1 MKKLKNILVAL
12 CLCVCVG
19 FGCFAL
25 TGCADS
31 KTQQELED
39 LRTQVETLESENET
53 LKNNNDSLEAEN
65 VKLSRDWAVA
75 KLYESYLYTADWHNT
90 NEINEYGYDTIIPQ
104 DWAMLMGDPL
114 QFYTVLDLELNK
126 EYIFSLYNDP
136 IDFEMSIIV
145 DGNKITYLM
154 KYSPANNPEMY
165 SYRQQTVTLDDSGNI
180 SSIEYIEEQGF
191 SEGSADYNRTY
202 TEITY
207 TVTTNNQLE
216 NKYPVDSF
224 ETISFNFQEDSLGAL
239 SVTELGHA
247 NGTYDKILAY
257 APNYLSG
264 YTITEL
270 RQYNKNIEV
279 DGSLTVDETLS
290 LEQASAYLNEMK
302 EFYDTSLLPSED
314 ITALIESVVNQ

>member
-31 KTQQELED
+31 KTLQELED
-39 LRTQVETLESENET
+39 LRTQVET

-65 VKLSRDWAVA
+65 VKLNRDWAVA

-90 NEINEYGYDTIIPQ
+90 NEIKEYGYDTIIPQ
-104 DWAMLMGDPL
+104 GGAMLMGDPL
-114 QFYTVLDLELNK
+114 QLYTVLDLELNK

-136 IDFEMSIIV
+136 TNIEMSIIV

-154 KYSPANNPEMY
+154 KSGPANNPEIYAYM
-165 SYRQQTVTLDDSGNI
+165 QQTITLDDSGNI
-180 SSIEYIEEQGF
+180 SSIEYVEEQGV

-207 TVTTNNQLE
+207 TVTTSNSFE
-216 NKYPVDSF
+216 NIYAEDTF

-302 EFYDTSLLPSED
+302 EFYDTSLLPCED